1 MKFNKYWII
10 VFGITIVNIFIFST
24 FSKKLET
31 YVYDG
36 MVENDQ
42 NLMDSLNKSNVAK
55 DIIKTDE
62 DKMKDENSD
71 LLN

>member
-36 MVENDQ
+36 IVENDQ
-42 NLMDSLNKSNVAK
+42 VLTNKTNKK
-55 DIIKTDE
+55 DIIKDSVNGE
-62 DKMKDENSD
+62 DKDIKNDILD
-71 LLN
+71 